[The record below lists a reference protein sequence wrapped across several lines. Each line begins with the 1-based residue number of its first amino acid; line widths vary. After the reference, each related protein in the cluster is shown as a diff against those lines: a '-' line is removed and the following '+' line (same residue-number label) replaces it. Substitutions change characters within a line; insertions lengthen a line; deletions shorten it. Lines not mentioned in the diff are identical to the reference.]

1 MSSGLI
7 GLSTKTLRSVAPS
20 STWAASYLRPSSAAF
35 ITTIAESSFQYTQG
49 LADLVRPDF
58 ETDQRVGAEGV
69 GDRHVSRIAPLSNQH
84 AADSRHVIARIEC
97 VPPPAKIGLE
107 PAGEIHWAIGRWH
120 ADVPEIAGAI
130 ARRNVHA
137 AAERDGEVRV
147 VATHTLAFI
156 EDLPGRHSRARM
168 LVAEGDVAM
177 DEIADRLDAR
187 PPRWRLFEEV
197 PGHLG
202 QALGLAVATAE
213 EKD

>member
-1 MSSGLI
+1 MC
-7 GLSTKTLRSVAPS
+7 TTARQD
-20 STWAASYLRPSSAAF
+20 RPRTS
-35 ITTIAESSFQYTQG
+35 
-49 LADLVRPDF
+49 
-58 ETDQRVGAEGV
+58 ET
-69 GDRHVSRIAPLSNQH
+69 
-84 AADSRHVIARIEC
+84 
-97 VPPPAKIGLE
+97 
-107 PAGEIHWAIGRWH
+107 HWAIGRWH

-156 EDLPGRHSRARM
+156 EDLPGRHGRARM

-197 PGHLG
+197 PGHVG
-202 QALGLAVATAE
+202 QAVGLAVATAE